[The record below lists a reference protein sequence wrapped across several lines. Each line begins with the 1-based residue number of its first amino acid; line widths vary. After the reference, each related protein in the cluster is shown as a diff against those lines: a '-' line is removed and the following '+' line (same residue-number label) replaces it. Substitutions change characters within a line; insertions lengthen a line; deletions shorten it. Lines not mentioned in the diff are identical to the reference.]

1 VDVIAAL
8 GPVGVALAMAADNI
22 LPVIPSEVVL
32 PFAGYLTAQGRMSF
46 WLAVVMATVGSTSS
60 AYVYYE
66 VGRRLGPDR
75 ARAVLLRIP
84 LTDEDDIGRATG
96 WFQRHGGTAVLTGR
110 FIPLVRSLVSL
121 PAGTERMGR
130 VRFGVLTT
138 IGSAMWNVIWLAL
151 GRAVGQRWRSIGEYS
166 DWINWG
172 FTALVVGTIAVYVW
186 KRRDRIAVLSGSGR

>member
-8 GPVGVALAMAADNI
+8 GPAGVALAMAADNI

-46 WLAVVMATVGSTSS
+46 WVAALMATVGSTAS

-84 LTDEDDIGRATG
+84 LTD
-96 WFQRHGGTAVLTGR
+96 GGTAVLTGR
-110 FIPLVRSLVSL
+110 FIPLVRSLISL

-138 IGSAMWNVIWLAL
+138 IGSAIWNVIWLAL

-172 FTALVVGTIAVYVW
+172 FTALVGGTVLLYVW
-186 KRRDRIAVLSGSGR
+186 KRRDRIGALSSSGS